1 MRAQLPKSTQ
11 VSWCE
16 LDTNP
21 EPSRKDQK
29 ATKHAAQKGR
39 VYECLHADGAL
50 KWVYVLRSQSF
61 CFHIS
66 NMKTKFKTLEILA
79 AG

>member
-16 LDTNP
+16 LGTNP
-21 EPSRKDQK
+21 EPSGKDQK

-50 KWVYVLRSQSF
+50 SGCMYCEANHFAFTFL
-61 CFHIS
+61 I
-66 NMKTKFKTLEILA
+66 
-79 AG
+79 